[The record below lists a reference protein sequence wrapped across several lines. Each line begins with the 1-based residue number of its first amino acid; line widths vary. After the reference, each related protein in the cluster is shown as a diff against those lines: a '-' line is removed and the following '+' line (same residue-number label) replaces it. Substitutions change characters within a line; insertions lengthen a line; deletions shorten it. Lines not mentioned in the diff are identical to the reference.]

1 MMSLWTRIFCIWCQG
16 SGMVYNG
23 GIQIV
28 KLVPS
33 RRHQFLSS
41 FPEWTAQSVPE
52 PAPWFR
58 RRTTGHSRSGG
69 IVAKRFGS
77 RSEEHDLKQKP
88 SPSTAFK
95 VCEVG
100 NDDCC
105 RKQGRRR
112 TNKHNQKVGVQFGRR
127 HPVRAVESR
136 SPPQLPTFEARG
148 ESFDLFLV
156 PSKTK
161 RSVTT
166 TPEICLIHSTP
177 TRIGLDDDGNMK
189 LCRLVQ
195 YDVGQWY
202 FCIFPKQYD
211 TVLQDKTNNE
221 WWTGKWTQSILS
233 NHKY

>member
-1 MMSLWTRIFCIWCQG
+1 M
-16 SGMVYNG
+16 
-23 GIQIV
+23 
-28 KLVPS
+28 
-33 RRHQFLSS
+33 
-41 FPEWTAQSVPE
+41 
-52 PAPWFR
+52 
-58 RRTTGHSRSGG
+58 
-69 IVAKRFGS
+69 
-77 RSEEHDLKQKP
+77 
-88 SPSTAFK
+88 
-95 VCEVG
+95 CEVG

-136 SPPQLPTFEARG
+136 SPPQLPTFEEGGIIR
-148 ESFDLFLV
+148 FV
-156 PSKTK
+156 PRAKQTK

-202 FCIFPKQYD
+202 FCIFPNIQYYRTKQIMN
-211 TVLQDKTNNE
+211 TF
-221 WWTGKWTQSILS
+221 
-233 NHKY
+233 